1 MTIALLVV
9 MAPVSNR
16 GIDPGSDRSAHPDVH
31 RSVDGADAG
40 RGIDGEMMGR
50 GSDPRGIG
58 PDHRI
63 GRARL
68 TALHSPGH
76 PGRPLNLTRSE
87 LSCPSRPSLPNTP
100 AKDRLTPGPARSRA
114 DPRPVTARAPSQAPA
129 RRPLRPF
136 SSILVIL
143 FSFVSV
149 ASTFMTWNEDV
160 RGLRIAGE
168 DDTPIPVNAWG
179 QLVINLDGGRF

>member
-1 MTIALLVV
+1 M
-9 MAPVSNR
+9 
-16 GIDPGSDRSAHPDVH
+16 
-31 RSVDGADAG
+31 DGADAG

>member
-1 MTIALLVV
+1 MSFP
-9 MAPVSNR
+9 PVS
-16 GIDPGSDRSAHPDVH
+16 PQYPCQ
-31 RSVDGADAG
+31 
-40 RGIDGEMMGR
+40 
-50 GSDPRGIG
+50 G
-58 PDHRI
+58 PPHT
-63 GRARL
+63 G
-68 TALHSPGH
+68 
-76 PGRPLNLTRSE
+76 
-87 LSCPSRPSLPNTP
+87 
-100 AKDRLTPGPARSRA
+100 PGPFQSGPPAGYGPG
-114 DPRPVTARAPSQAPA
+114 DFPGPA

>member
-1 MTIALLVV
+1 MSFP
-9 MAPVSNR
+9 PVS
-16 GIDPGSDRSAHPDVH
+16 PQYPCQ
-31 RSVDGADAG
+31 
-40 RGIDGEMMGR
+40 
-50 GSDPRGIG
+50 G
-58 PDHRI
+58 PPHT
-63 GRARL
+63 G
-68 TALHSPGH
+68 
-76 PGRPLNLTRSE
+76 
-87 LSCPSRPSLPNTP
+87 
-100 AKDRLTPGPARSRA
+100 PGPFQSG
-114 DPRPVTARAPSQAPA
+114 PRPVTARAPSQAPA